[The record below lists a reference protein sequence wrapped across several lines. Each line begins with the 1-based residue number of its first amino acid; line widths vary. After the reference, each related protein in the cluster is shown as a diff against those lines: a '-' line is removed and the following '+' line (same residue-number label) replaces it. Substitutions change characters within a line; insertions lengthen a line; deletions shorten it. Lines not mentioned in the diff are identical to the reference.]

1 MTDSSMNTEEDAIP
15 MVMVLLRSV
24 NLLLMKLYSMYNS
37 TLIFIVPLITS
48 TVLLS
53 EIIFFIPSRGLS
65 LLNFGIRLSVENIS
79 LVWAS
84 VTITP
89 VIIAMSMRGIAALAN
104 VIIDPTAI

>member
-24 NLLLMKLYSMYNS
+24 NLFLMKLYSMYNS
-37 TLIFIVPLITS
+37 TVIFIVPFNTS

-53 EIIFFIPSRGLS
+53 DIIFFIPSRGFS
-65 LLNFGIRLSVENIS
+65 LLNLGTRLSVENIS